1 LYAPVEVAS
10 GNQMN
15 SNNRPTI
22 CNTVFNLPY
31 LSAGRTS
38 PLEAKFILSPST
50 SKSLIMNSTGIHT
63 GILDCAAK
71 ITSTEF
77 TRILSAIGSNSF
89 PKFVTWLFFLARY
102 PSSQSVAEAKPNN
115 PNAKKLNQ

>member
-1 LYAPVEVAS
+1 
-10 GNQMN
+10 MN
-15 SNNRPTI
+15 RIINPTI
-22 CNTVFNLPY
+22 CNTVLSFPY
-31 LSAGRTS
+31 LSAARTC

-50 SKSLIMNSTGIHT
+50 SKSLIMNKTGIHI
-63 GILDCAAK
+63 GSLVCDAK
-71 ITSTEF
+71 IISVEL